1 MKTKRNGSITSESFK
16 WNMDRLQHL
25 CFHVLEEWAGNA
37 AVSFRILLNV
47 LLRRKE
53 PKSKISAWV
62 KARLNFALIRSML
75 LCLRGTRTP
84 SNVDNISKVDLCAVV
99 AESNIEWITYRFIPR
114 YFMVIN
120 MYGYILIWSLFRYFL
135 SLYPVIRCYGT
146 YFSCK
151 ISCMFQKKHLLEIFP
166 FLCNNCWKMGNMR
179 IETEIVNPCITLI
192 IYANCNL

>member
-1 MKTKRNGSITSESFK
+1 MEHGSFTPLVFSCFGGMSRECRCFFSHTAE
-16 WNMDRLQHL
+16 RL
-25 CFHVLEEWAGNA
+25 AN
-37 AVSFRILLNV
+37 
-47 LLRRKE
+47 RRKE
-53 PKSKISAWV
+53 PKSKISAWI

-179 IETEIVNPCITLI
+179 IELR
-192 IYANCNL
+192 L